1 MLVRTTL
8 TRKFYNM
15 TKRPD
20 KPMNIHTP
28 NLIHV
33 KGFSLSISIML
44 ITMLQYGRNGT
55 NGTWKNFKVL

>member
-1 MLVRTTL
+1 
-8 TRKFYNM
+8 M

-20 KPMNIHTP
+20 KPINIHTP